1 MKNNIYQFPQGKEKK
16 EIQAKLKK
24 SRSVKT
30 KKDIK
35 KSSLSHILSML
46 FLGIRYFLGV
56 TLDVLLLMVVSII
69 SVFRFL
75 IISIGFFALMLF
87 YYNGGKVWN
96 VEMTVTAVLMA
107 ASLIN
112 PEVLQDIQPFQTLFG
127 VKSPL
132 SEDKYL

>member
-1 MKNNIYQFPQGKEKK
+1 MLIWLKYINSLKGKKKK

-24 SRSVKT
+24 SRSVKI

-69 SVFRFL
+69 SVFRYL
-75 IISIGFFALMLF
+75 IIPLGIFALILF
-87 YYNGGKVWN
+87 YYNNEKMWN
-96 VEMTVTAVLMA
+96 VEMTVTMALMVS
-107 ASLIN
+107 SLIN

-127 VKSPL
+127 VKSPQ
-132 SEDKYL
+132 SEAK

>member
-1 MKNNIYQFPQGKEKK
+1 MAKIYQFPQGKEKK

-24 SRSVKT
+24 YQSVKT

-69 SVFRFL
+69 SVFRYL
-75 IISIGFFALMLF
+75 IIPLGIFALILF
-87 YYNGGKVWN
+87 NYNNEKMWN
-96 VEMTVTAVLMA
+96 IEMMVTIALMVL
-107 ASLIN
+107 SLIN

-127 VKSPL
+127 VKSPQ
-132 SEDKYL
+132 SEAK

>member
-1 MKNNIYQFPQGKEKK
+1 MAKIYQFPQGKEKK
-16 EIQAKLKK
+16 EILAKLKK
-24 SRSVKT
+24 SRSVKI

-69 SVFRFL
+69 SVFRYL
-75 IISIGFFALMLF
+75 IIPLGIFALILF
-87 YYNGGKVWN
+87 YYNNEKMWN
-96 VEMTVTAVLMA
+96 VEMTVTMALMVS
-107 ASLIN
+107 SLIN

-127 VKSPL
+127 VKSPQ
-132 SEDKYL
+132 SEAK

>member
-1 MKNNIYQFPQGKEKK
+1 MAKIYQFPQGKEKK

-69 SVFRFL
+69 SVFRYL
-75 IISIGFFALMLF
+75 IIPLGIFALILF
-87 YYNGGKVWN
+87 YYNNEKMWN
-96 VEMTVTAVLMA
+96 VEMTVTMALMVS
-107 ASLIN
+107 SLIN

-127 VKSPL
+127 VKSPQ
-132 SEDKYL
+132 SEAK

>member
-1 MKNNIYQFPQGKEKK
+1 MAKIYQFPQGREKK

-24 SRSVKT
+24 SQSVKI

-46 FLGIRYFLGV
+46 FLGVRYFLGV

-69 SVFRFL
+69 SVFRYL
-75 IISIGFFALMLF
+75 IIPLGIFALILF
-87 YYNGGKVWN
+87 YYNNGKMWN
-96 VEMTVTAVLMA
+96 VEMTVTMALMVF
-107 ASLIN
+107 SLIN

-127 VKSPL
+127 VKSP
-132 SEDKYL
+132 

>member
-1 MKNNIYQFPQGKEKK
+1 MAKIYQFPQGKEKK

-24 SRSVKT
+24 SRSVKI

-46 FLGIRYFLGV
+46 FLGIRYFLGI

-69 SVFRFL
+69 SVFRYL
-75 IISIGFFALMLF
+75 IIPLGIFALILF
-87 YYNGGKVWN
+87 YYNNEKMWN
-96 VEMTVTAVLMA
+96 VEMTVTMALMVS
-107 ASLIN
+107 SLIN

-127 VKSPL
+127 VKSPQ
-132 SEDKYL
+132 SEAK

>member
-1 MKNNIYQFPQGKEKK
+1 QGKEKK

-24 SRSVKT
+24 SRSVKI

-69 SVFRFL
+69 SVFRYL
-75 IISIGFFALMLF
+75 IIPLGIFALILF
-87 YYNGGKVWN
+87 YYNNEKMWN
-96 VEMTVTAVLMA
+96 VEMTVTMALMVS
-107 ASLIN
+107 SLIN

-127 VKSPL
+127 VKSPQ
-132 SEDKYL
+132 SEAK

>member
-1 MKNNIYQFPQGKEKK
+1 MAKIYQFPQGREKK

-24 SRSVKT
+24 SQSVKI

-46 FLGIRYFLGV
+46 FLGVRYFLGV

-69 SVFRFL
+69 SVFRYL
-75 IISIGFFALMLF
+75 IIPLGIFALILF
-87 YYNGGKVWN
+87 YYNNGKMWN
-96 VEMTVTAVLMA
+96 VEMTVTMALMVF
-107 ASLIN
+107 SLIN

-127 VKSPL
+127 VKSPQ
-132 SEDKYL
+132 SEGKYL

>member
-1 MKNNIYQFPQGKEKK
+1 MAKIYQFPQGREKK

-69 SVFRFL
+69 SVFRYL
-75 IISIGFFALMLF
+75 IIPLGIFALILF
-87 YYNGGKVWN
+87 YYNNGEMWN
-96 VEMTVTAVLMA
+96 VEMTVTMALMVS
-107 ASLIN
+107 SLIN

-127 VKSPL
+127 VKSPQ
-132 SEDKYL
+132 SEAK

>member
-1 MKNNIYQFPQGKEKK
+1 MAKIYQFPQGKEKK

-24 SRSVKT
+24 SRSVKI

-46 FLGIRYFLGV
+46 FLGVRYLLGV

-69 SVFRFL
+69 SVFRYL
-75 IISIGFFALMLF
+75 IIPLGIFALILF
-87 YYNGGKVWN
+87 YYNNEKMWN
-96 VEMTVTAVLMA
+96 VEMTVTMALMVS
-107 ASLIN
+107 SLIN

-127 VKSPL
+127 VKSPQ
-132 SEDKYL
+132 SEAK

>member
-1 MKNNIYQFPQGKEKK
+1 MAKIYQFPQGKEKK

-24 SRSVKT
+24 SRSVKI

-46 FLGIRYFLGV
+46 FLRIRYFLGV

-69 SVFRFL
+69 SVFRYL
-75 IISIGFFALMLF
+75 IIPLGIFALILF
-87 YYNGGKVWN
+87 YYNNEKMWN
-96 VEMTVTAVLMA
+96 VEMTVTMALMVS
-107 ASLIN
+107 SLIN

-127 VKSPL
+127 VKSPQ
-132 SEDKYL
+132 SEAK

>member
-1 MKNNIYQFPQGKEKK
+1 MAKIYQFPQGKEKK

-24 SRSVKT
+24 SRSVKI

-69 SVFRFL
+69 SVFRYL
-75 IISIGFFALMLF
+75 IIPLGIFAWHCC
-87 YYNGGKVWN
+87 K
-96 VEMTVTAVLMA
+96 
-107 ASLIN
+107 
-112 PEVLQDIQPFQTLFG
+112 
-127 VKSPL
+127 
-132 SEDKYL
+132 

>member
-1 MKNNIYQFPQGKEKK
+1 MAKIYQFPQGKEKK

-69 SVFRFL
+69 SVFRYL
-75 IISIGFFALMLF
+75 IIPLGIFALILF
-87 YYNGGKVWN
+87 NYNNEKMWN
-96 VEMTVTAVLMA
+96 IEMMVTIALMVS
-107 ASLIN
+107 SLIN

-127 VKSPL
+127 VKSPQ
-132 SEDKYL
+132 SEAK

>member
-1 MKNNIYQFPQGKEKK
+1 MAKIYQFPQGKEKK

-24 SRSVKT
+24 SRSVKI

-69 SVFRFL
+69 SVFRYL
-75 IISIGFFALMLF
+75 IIPLGIFALILF
-87 YYNGGKVWN
+87 YYNNEKMWN
-96 VEMTVTAVLMA
+96 VEMTVTMALMVS
-107 ASLIN
+107 SLIN

-127 VKSPL
+127 VKSPQ
-132 SEDKYL
+132 SEAK

>member
-1 MKNNIYQFPQGKEKK
+1 MAKIYQFPQGKEKK

-24 SRSVKT
+24 SRSVKI

-69 SVFRFL
+69 SVFRYL
-75 IISIGFFALMLF
+75 IIPLGIFALILF
-87 YYNGGKVWN
+87 YYNNEKMWN
-96 VEMTVTAVLMA
+96 VEMTVTMALMVS
-107 ASLIN
+107 SLIN

-127 VKSPL
+127 VKSPQ
-132 SEDKYL
+132 SEVK

>member
-1 MKNNIYQFPQGKEKK
+1 MAKIYQFPQGRKKK

-24 SRSVKT
+24 SQSVKI

-46 FLGIRYFLGV
+46 FLGVRYFLGV

-69 SVFRFL
+69 SVFRYL
-75 IISIGFFALMLF
+75 IIPLGIFALILF
-87 YYNGGKVWN
+87 YYNNGKMWN
-96 VEMTVTAVLMA
+96 VEMTVTMALMVF
-107 ASLIN
+107 SLIN

-127 VKSPL
+127 VKSPQ
-132 SEDKYL
+132 SEGKYL

>member
-1 MKNNIYQFPQGKEKK
+1 MAKIYQFPQGKEKK

-56 TLDVLLLMVVSII
+56 TLDVFLLMVVSII
-69 SVFRFL
+69 SVFRYL
-75 IISIGFFALMLF
+75 IIPLGIFALILF
-87 YYNGGKVWN
+87 YYNNEKMWN
-96 VEMTVTAVLMA
+96 VEMTVTMALMVS
-107 ASLIN
+107 SLIN

-127 VKSPL
+127 VKSPQ
-132 SEDKYL
+132 SEAK

>member
-1 MKNNIYQFPQGKEKK
+1 MAKIYQFPQGKEKK

-24 SRSVKT
+24 SRSVKI

-56 TLDVLLLMVVSII
+56 TLDVLLLIVVSII
-69 SVFRFL
+69 SVFRYL
-75 IISIGFFALMLF
+75 IIPLGIFALILF
-87 YYNGGKVWN
+87 YYNNEKMWN
-96 VEMTVTAVLMA
+96 VEMTVTMALMVS
-107 ASLIN
+107 SLIN

-127 VKSPL
+127 VKSPQ
-132 SEDKYL
+132 SEAK

>member
-1 MKNNIYQFPQGKEKK
+1 MAKIYQFPQGKEKK

-24 SRSVKT
+24 SRSVKI

-46 FLGIRYFLGV
+46 FLVIRYFLGV

-69 SVFRFL
+69 SVFRYL
-75 IISIGFFALMLF
+75 IIPLGIFALILF
-87 YYNGGKVWN
+87 YYNNEKMWN
-96 VEMTVTAVLMA
+96 VEMTVTMALMVS
-107 ASLIN
+107 SLIN

-127 VKSPL
+127 VKSPQ
-132 SEDKYL
+132 SEAK

>member
-1 MKNNIYQFPQGKEKK
+1 MAKIYQFPQGKEKK

-24 SRSVKT
+24 SRSVKI

-69 SVFRFL
+69 SVFRYL
-75 IISIGFFALMLF
+75 IIPLGIFALILF
-87 YYNGGKVWN
+87 YYNNEKMWN
-96 VEMTVTAVLMA
+96 VEMTVTMALMVS
-107 ASLIN
+107 SLIK

-127 VKSPL
+127 VKSPQ
-132 SEDKYL
+132 SEAK

>member
-1 MKNNIYQFPQGKEKK
+1 MAKIYQFPQGREKK

-24 SRSVKT
+24 SQSVKI

-46 FLGIRYFLGV
+46 FLGVRYFLGV

-69 SVFRFL
+69 SVFRYL
-75 IISIGFFALMLF
+75 IIPLGIFALILF
-87 YYNGGKVWN
+87 YYNNGKMWN
-96 VEMTVTAVLMA
+96 VEMTVTMALMVF
-107 ASLIN
+107 SLID

-127 VKSPL
+127 VKSPQ
-132 SEDKYL
+132 SEGKYL

>member
-1 MKNNIYQFPQGKEKK
+1 MAKIYQFPQGKEKK

-24 SRSVKT
+24 SRSVKI

-69 SVFRFL
+69 SVFRYL
-75 IISIGFFALMLF
+75 IIPLGIFALILF
-87 YYNGGKVWN
+87 YYNNEKMWN
-96 VEMTVTAVLMA
+96 VEMTVTMALMVS
-107 ASLIN
+107 SLVN

-127 VKSPL
+127 VKSPQ
-132 SEDKYL
+132 SEAK